1 MAELIKIELIYALP
15 DEQDL
20 IELDVKDGTTI
31 EQAIIQSGLLERYP
45 QIDLQSNKVGIF
57 SKVAKLDTTLRE
69 GDRIEIYRPLIADP
83 KEVRKRKA
91 AMQKEA
97 KK

>member
-1 MAELIKIELIYALP
+1 MKIELIYALP

>member
-1 MAELIKIELIYALP
+1 MADLINIELIYALP

-20 IELDVKDGTTI
+20 IAIQVEAGTNV
-31 EQAIIQSGLLERYP
+31 EQAIEQSGLLKRYP
-45 QIDLQSNKVGIF
+45 QINLQENKVGIF
-57 SKVAKLDTTLRE
+57 SKVTQLDTILRE

-91 AMQKEA
+91 AMQKDL

>member
-1 MAELIKIELIYALP
+1 MAEQITIELIYALP

-20 IELDVKDGTTI
+20 ITIEVKQGTNV
-31 EQAIIQSGLLERYP
+31 EQAIKQSGLLERYP
-45 QIDLQSNKVGIF
+45 QIDLKVNKVGIF
-57 SKVAKLDTTLRE
+57 SKVAKLDAELRE

-91 AMQKEA
+91 AMQKES